1 MMLGPSAFVPSRFLL
16 SGLCLSLLLMG
27 CGSKAEKPRANAP
40 AGAADQQPLTK
51 VKLALNWFP
60 EAEHGGYYAALHHGY
75 YREAGLDVEI
85 IPGGPKVP
93 VLQETAL
100 GKVDFAVD
108 NADKLILARAQQAN
122 VVGVM
127 APIQDSPRC
136 VMVHAESGITS
147 LEQLAM
153 QTDYTLA
160 MSPGQPYAQFLS
172 KKLDLSRLRVV
183 PYPGNVSQFLLDPK
197 FAQQAYSFSEPFVAE
212 QQGAKVK
219 SLMVSEL
226 GFNTY
231 TSVLVTSGERIERD
245 ADLVRRMVAASIRG
259 WQKYFED
266 PAPTNA
272 LIHERNP
279 EMALAVLAYG
289 VADLQ
294 RLCFPVAADT
304 TPLGTMT
311 AERWTTLVRQME
323 ESGSIDAGKVPAAEA
338 YRLEF
343 LPAASANEPTK

>member
-136 VMVHAESGITS
+136 V
-147 LEQLAM
+147 
-153 QTDYTLA
+153 
-160 MSPGQPYAQFLS
+160 
-172 KKLDLSRLRVV
+172 VV